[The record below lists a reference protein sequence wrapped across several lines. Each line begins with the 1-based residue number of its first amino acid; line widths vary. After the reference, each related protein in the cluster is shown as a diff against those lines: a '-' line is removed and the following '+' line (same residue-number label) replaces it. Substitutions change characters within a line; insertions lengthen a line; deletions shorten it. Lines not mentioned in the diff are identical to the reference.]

1 MVLVNDIW
9 REVKKIVGNSDDDW
23 TFTRLGDAVEIL
35 ANHGDFDPMLGTL
48 DICVSGKVVTLPPE
62 VETTLGVSLNNNP
75 ALGRDELFQFHLNG
89 PGPCGKPIRYEYTDL
104 SDACT
109 YREMACPHQL
119 HAYCVAE
126 EDVGKDLRV
135 FGYDQGQNW
144 VRTKMPDGTYVD
156 GYLVPV
162 TLQNGTHD
170 ADAPFFS
177 RITKISKALT
187 EGPVKLVSVDEDE
200 EVLLGVY
207 QPYETIP
214 RYRRIQL
221 SHCVSQVRIRF
232 RRRTV
237 VPRSRYDLLPL
248 HSNQA
253 VIMMLRALKAYDTP
267 GGFAEGEAF
276 EATAVRW
283 LSEEQLT
290 RNPVVAHPLQVVDG
304 ASISDCDQLN

>member
-9 REVKKIVGNSDDDW
+9 QECKKIVGNSDDN
-23 TFTRLGDAVEIL
+23 FLFKRIGDAVELL
-35 ANHGDFDPMLGTL
+35 ANKGDFDPLLGTL

-62 VETTLGVSLNNNP
+62 VETILGLNMNKNP
-75 ALGRDELFQFHLNG
+75 ALGRDELFQFHING
-89 PGPCGKPIRYEYTDL
+89 PGQCGRPIRYEYMDL
-104 SDACT
+104 GDACT
-109 YREMACPHQL
+109 YRELGCPFQL

-126 EDVGKDLRV
+126 EDVDTELRV

-144 VRTKMPDGTYVD
+144 IRTKMPDGTYVD

-170 ADAPFFS
+170 EDAPFFS
-177 RITKISKALT
+177 RITKISKELT

-221 SHCVSQVRIRF
+221 SHCVSQVRIKF

-237 VPRSRYDLLPL
+237 TPRSRFDLLPL

-253 VIMMLRALKAYDTP
+253 VIMMLRAMKAYDTP
-267 GGFAEGEAF
+267 GGFADGEAF
-276 EATAVRW
+276 EATATRW
-283 LSEEQLT
+283 LSEEQFT
-290 RNPVVAHPLQVVDG
+290 RNPPVAHPLQVTDAG
-304 ASISDCDQLN
+304 AISDCDQLD

>member
-9 REVKKIVGNSDDDW
+9 KEVKKIVGNSDDAW
-23 TFTRLGDAVEIL
+23 TFTRIGDAVELL
-35 ANHGDFDPMLGTL
+35 ANKGDFDPLLGTL
-48 DICVSGKVVTLPPE
+48 DICVSGKIVTLPPE
-62 VETTLGVSLNNNP
+62 IETPIAVNMNKNP

-89 PGPCGKPIRYEYTDL
+89 PGQCGQAIRYEYTDL
-104 SDACT
+104 GDACT
-109 YREMACPHQL
+109 YRELACPFQL
-119 HAYCVAE
+119 HAYCVESA
-126 EDVGKDLRV
+126 DVGKSLRV

-144 VRTKMPDGTYVD
+144 VRTEISAGVFVD

-162 TLQNGTHD
+162 TLQIGVND
-170 ADAPFFS
+170 ADAPFFT
-177 RITKISKALT
+177 RITKITKDLT
-187 EGPVKLVSVDEDE
+187 EGPIKLVTVDEDE

-221 SHCVSQVRIRF
+221 SHCVSQVRIKF

-253 VIMMLRALKAYDTP
+253 VIMMLRAMKAYDTP

-283 LSEEQLT
+283 LSEEQIT
-290 RNPVVAHPLQVVDG
+290 RNPVVAHPIQVTDA